1 MPQLDLTPEE
11 EQLVLSGLRAKAT
24 QYAAMFGSEDQA
36 ILDLIAKVEGQLP
49 QPDPE
54 DLNEPTDEEVEAHFA
69 SMEVQPEDKAAIAA
83 FLDDVPHEQFTHE
96 DDIVEDGHE

>member
-1 MPQLDLTPEE
+1 MSQLDLTPEE
-11 EQLVLSGLRAKAT
+11 DQLVLSGLRAKAT

-49 QPDPE
+49 QPEPE

-69 SMEVQPEDKAAIAA
+69 AVEDKAAKAA

-96 DDIVEDGHE
+96 DNIVEDGHE

>member
-1 MPQLDLTPEE
+1 MSQLNLTPEE
-11 EQLVLSGLRAKAT
+11 DQLVLSGLRTKAT

-36 ILDLIAKVEGQLP
+36 VLDLIAKVEGQLP
-49 QPDPE
+49 QPEPE